1 MCKMLPVTP
10 LPYGT
15 YSRTTDSCGMVSGP
29 FVRVIWVEC
38 AVGMWLTVLDG
49 HGDGVLFYP
58 LLSP

>member
-1 MCKMLPVTP
+1 
-10 LPYGT
+10 
-15 YSRTTDSCGMVSGP
+15 MVSGP